1 VTLAAHDN
9 HHVQVTYCKET
20 GKRRR
25 GGWSLNHP
33 LPLKLSNS
41 MVSHIKQMDV
51 EEEQLASE

>member
-1 VTLAAHDN
+1 MF
-9 HHVQVTYCKET
+9 TYCKET